1 MRMTT
6 LTTSVHPVVE
16 VLAVSMRQ
24 EKDKRYTDWTVN
36 SETTQN
42 QYGQYIKSSKE
53 STKKLIE
60 LINQGLRIQG
70 QYTKINCMSVY
81 EQ

>member
-1 MRMTT
+1 M
-6 LTTSVHPVVE
+6 E

-53 STKKLIE
+53 STKKVTRTNKPRSQDTRSIYQ
-60 LINQGLRIQG
+60 NQLYVCILAV
-70 QYTKINCMSVY
+70 I
-81 EQ
+81 